1 MLLPVPINTLIS
13 FVLFVLAA
21 NIGLNALKGDA
32 LALVI
37 AMIVFTAAGC
47 ILNGFFLLRNVR
59 CNPEWLQITVLPIVA
74 AFVSGICIFLLN
86 KVIAPAVGEV
96 LATLFCF
103 LLGGAVYLILLFV
116 LRCIREK
123 DLDVLPGGNILLR
136 IGMFLHL
143 L

>member
-1 MLLPVPINTLIS
+1 MNVM
-13 FVLFVLAA
+13 
-21 NIGLNALKGDA
+21 KGNV

-37 AMIVFTAAGC
+37 AMLVFTAAGC

-59 CNPEWLQITVLPIVA
+59 CNPEWLQITVRPIAA
-74 AFVSGICIFLLN
+74 AFVSGLCIFLLN
-86 KVIAPAVGEV
+86 KVIAPAIGEV
-96 LATLFCF
+96 LSTIFYF

-123 DLDVLPGGNILLR
+123 DLDVLPGGNILFR